1 MRARTNLAASLL
13 LIPFIGWSQAQA
25 PIEPFAGKAIRSVE
39 DAEAALSAAASA
51 RIQQERWYDL
61 ELKRCHQKFWADP
74 CLVSARNNH
83 SDQLDRIRAVE
94 VQAGDFK
101 RHDAARQAGERLA
114 ARQAKEA
121 EQSQQRRIDREE
133 AVRSQQSK
141 VVRNEAEQ
149 RDFER
154 GAAER
159 EKRALEEQKRIAAR
173 LDTRKKKEAEE
184 AASRSE
190 RSERALAHEAK
201 VAEITRRAKEKEAAA
216 AAKQSK

>member
-1 MRARTNLAASLL
+1 MGGTAAR
-13 LIPFIGWSQAQA
+13 
-25 PIEPFAGKAIRSVE
+25 EPFAGKAIRSVE

-121 EQSQQRRIDREE
+121 EQGQQRRIDREE

-141 VVRNEAEQ
+141 VVRNDAEQ

-190 RSERALAHEAK
+190 RALAHEAK

>member
-1 MRARTNLAASLL
+1 MRARNNLAAILFL
-13 LIPFIGWSQAQA
+13 VPLAGWSQAQGS
-25 PIEPFAGKAIRSVE
+25 IEPFAGKAIRSVE
-39 DAEAALSAAASA
+39 AAEAALSAAASA

-61 ELKRCHQKFWADP
+61 ELKRCHKKFWADP

-101 RHDAARQAGERLA
+101 RHDAARQAGERQA
-114 ARQAKEA
+114 ARQAKDA
-121 EQSQQRRIDREE
+121 EQSEERKLEREE
-133 AVRSQQSK
+133 AIRSQQSK

-159 EKRALEEQKRIAAR
+159 EKRAVEEQKRIAAR
-173 LDTRKKKEAEE
+173 LAARKTKEAEE
-184 AASRSE
+184 AASRRE

>member
-1 MRARTNLAASLL
+1 MRARTILAAILL
-13 LIPFIGWSQAQA
+13 LTPLAGWSQAQGA
-25 PIEPFAGKAIRSVE
+25 IEPLAGRAIRSVE

-61 ELKRCHQKFWADP
+61 ELKRCHQKFWAEP

-83 SDQLDRIRAVE
+83 ADQLDRIRAVE